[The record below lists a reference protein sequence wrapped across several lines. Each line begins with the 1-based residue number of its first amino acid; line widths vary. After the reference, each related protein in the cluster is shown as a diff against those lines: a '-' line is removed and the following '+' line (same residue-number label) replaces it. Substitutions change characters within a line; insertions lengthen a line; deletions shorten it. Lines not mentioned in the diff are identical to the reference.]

1 MGPMEMGWFPIEQN
15 GVGATGTLIKGE
27 GYTPSFDGSMVYF
40 SVGDIEA
47 TLTKIESNG
56 GKTLMGKTSIL
67 IINMKMNIE
76 MAGFTPLL
84 PRTA

>member
-40 SVGDIEA
+40 ADKNRIE
-47 TLTKIESNG
+47 
-56 GKTLMGKTSIL
+56 
-67 IINMKMNIE
+67 
-76 MAGFTPLL
+76 
-84 PRTA
+84 RW